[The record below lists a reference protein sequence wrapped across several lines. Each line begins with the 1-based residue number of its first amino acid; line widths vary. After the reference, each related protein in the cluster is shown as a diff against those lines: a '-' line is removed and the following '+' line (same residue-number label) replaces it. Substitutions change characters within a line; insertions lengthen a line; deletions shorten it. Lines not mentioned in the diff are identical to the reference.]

1 LTKNFTADISAPIIA
16 IFQAKDDNIDRWFGQ
31 CGAEMFAARIFNED
45 RNEPIHIIHGAVTNG
60 NAWRFVRLE
69 GALLKIDT
77 DIYTTDNLARL
88 LGALQYLIDFYYQ

>member
-1 LTKNFTADISAPIIA
+1 
-16 IFQAKDDNIDRWFGQ
+16 
-31 CGAEMFAARIFNED
+31 MFAARIFNED